1 MQNIN
6 FWNGNK
12 TSARQNYETELL
24 QACLKVTAKDYGAAN
39 LNIDNTNYS
48 LAEDE
53 GNIFHVGADIL
64 VTVAGNPKF
73 RNKQKIVINQPLTKG
88 LLGYRLILVR
98 DESLEI
104 FKNLKNE
111 TQLQTLSIGI
121 PETWADA
128 ELFRHNNY
136 NVLEKGTFDDL
147 FTLLKDAAFDY
158 TALGVNEIEEV
169 FKQRAEPLGGI
180 SIQPSLML
188 YYPFPLVFYVNHRN
202 PALAE
207 RIDCALKTLI
217 ASGEHNQIFDKS
229 YADVVQRLG
238 LKQRR
243 CFDLYNPMLPQ
254 EMANFKPTLLDEKQ
268 SPAKST

>member
-12 TSARQNYETELL
+12 TVARQSYETELL
-24 QACLKVTAKDYGAAN
+24 EACLKATAKDYGGAN
-39 LNIDNTNYS
+39 LNIDNTNYA

-53 GNIFHVGADIL
+53 GNIFHLGIDIL
-64 VTVAGNPKF
+64 VTVAGNLKF
-73 RNKQKIVINQPLTKG
+73 KDKQKIMIKQPLTKG
-88 LLGYRLILVR
+88 LLAYRLILVR

-104 FKNLKNE
+104 FKTIKNE
-111 TQLQTLSIGI
+111 AQLKALSIGI

-128 ELFRHNNY
+128 ELFRKNNY
-136 NVLEKGTFDDL
+136 NVVEKGTFDDV
-147 FTLLKDAAFDY
+147 FTLLKDGAFDY
-158 TALGVNEIEEV
+158 TALGANEIEAV
-169 FKQRAEPLGGI
+169 FKQRVKPLGGI

-207 RIDCALKTLI
+207 RIDRALKILI
-217 ASGEHNQIFDKS
+217 SSGEHDQIFNKS
-229 YADVVQRLG
+229 YADIVQRFR

-243 CFDLYNPMLPQ
+243 CFKLCNPILPQ
-254 EMANFKPTLLDEKQ
+254 EMSSFKPTLLD
-268 SPAKST
+268 